1 MESSATPSVS
11 GPPAAAWPGDGIS
24 LRWWF
29 AAYGLWLAAATAALA
44 VLIHQSDWSWSVWR
58 HEPAAT
64 FARTQPALKLVG
76 FTLYLS
82 LCCTFLPLPTGWIVA
97 AVATREAAIAGGLVA
112 TVAVVGLAGAFGSML
127 ANLNDYHIFT
137 AMLRQHRVAAV
148 RHTAVYRAAARWFGQ
163 RPFSVVLIFSIIPI
177 PVDVIRMLAAT
188 YRYGRGAFAAANFVG
203 RFLRYAAIAF
213 VTYYW
218 NLGWI
223 APAVLLALA
232 AVLGG
237 GRLAAGL
244 VARRR
249 RPEQTST
256 EGPSRTS
263 PGE

>member
-1 MESSATPSVS
+1 MGSSTTPSVS
-11 GPPAAAWPGDGIS
+11 APAAAAWAGDGIS
-24 LRWWF
+24 LRRWF
-29 AAYGLWLAAATAALA
+29 AAYGLWLVAAAGALA
-44 VLIHQSDWSWSVWR
+44 VLIHASAWSWSAWR

-64 FARTQPALKLVG
+64 FAQTGAALKLVG

-137 AMLRQHRVAAV
+137 AMLRHHRVAAV
-148 RHTAVYRAAARWFGQ
+148 RHTALYRAAARWFGR
-163 RPFSVVLIFSIIPI
+163 RPFGVLVIFNIIPI

-188 YRYGRGAFAAANFVG
+188 YRYRRAPFAAANFVG
-203 RFLRYAAIAF
+203 RFLRYAVIAF

-232 AVLGG
+232 AMLGG
-237 GRLAAGL
+237 GRVVAGL
-244 VARRR
+244 LARRR
-249 RPEQTST
+249 CAKRPPAND
-256 EGPSRTS
+256 PSQM
-263 PGE
+263 GLGD